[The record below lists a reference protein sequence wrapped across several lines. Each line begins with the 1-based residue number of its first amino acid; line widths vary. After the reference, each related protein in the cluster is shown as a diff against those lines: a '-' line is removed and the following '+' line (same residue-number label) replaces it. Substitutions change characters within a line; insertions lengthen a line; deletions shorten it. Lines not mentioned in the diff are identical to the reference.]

1 MDVTSGQTLTYAS
14 QKSGSKFDTF
24 TTTLSH
30 KSTVGA
36 IAITGW
42 NVNYV
47 RSAATSTSTGDVAPS
62 ATITSSTEVTSAAAL
77 SGGAIAGIVVAIVV
91 TAILLAIALFI
102 FIKKRRKQHQQ
113 KIIEAD
119 STQTPQDKQVELH
132 GRALPHELDQANM
145 VTELPG
151 EHEMR
156 YELDGEEEQ
165 KK

>member
-1 MDVTSGQTLTYAS
+1 MDVTSGQILSYAS
-14 QKSGSKFDTF
+14 QKSGSKFDTI

-47 RSAATSTSTGDVAPS
+47 RSVATSTSAGDIASS
-62 ATITSSTEVTSAAAL
+62 ATITPSTEKTSTSAL
-77 SGGAIAGIVVAIVV
+77 SGGEIAGIVVAIVV
-91 TAILLAIALFI
+91 IAVFLAIALFI
-102 FIKKRRKQHQQ
+102 FIKRRRKQHQQ
-113 KIIEAD
+113 RAPEAD
-119 STQTPQDKQVELH
+119 STQTTQDKQVELH
-132 GRALPHELDQANM
+132 GRDLPHELDQANM
-145 VTELPG
+145 VTELPA

-156 YELDGEEEQ
+156 YELDGEGEQ